1 MKALTVLIK
10 PASGLCNMQC
20 KYCFYKDEAEHRSTA
35 NYGIMTVETAEKLV
49 EKAFECAENSVT
61 FAFQGGEPTLAGI
74 SFFEKFLEFECN
86 YNVKKIAVNHAI
98 QTNGYIIDEGW
109 AQFFA
114 KNNFLVGL
122 SMDGPCTV
130 HDSMRLDRQGNPTH
144 AIVMKASEIL
154 DKYHVEYNILCVVN
168 NLVAK
173 RADKVYN
180 WFVKNNFKYLQFI
193 PCLDGLDGEKKD
205 FSLSVANYA
214 DFLKKVFQNYYID
227 YFRDNYISVRTFD
240 NYVGML
246 LGRPPESC
254 GMSGFC
260 TTYFTVE
267 ADGSVYP
274 CDFYVLDPWY
284 LGNINQASFDELLKS
299 SVLQNFVAASK
310 YVDEKCKTC
319 EWYGLCRGGCRRNR
333 EPFAE
338 EKPALNIYCE
348 AYKEFFQ
355 EMYPRLKEIAQDVYR
370 RNYRK

>member
-1 MKALTVLIK
+1 MKALTILIK

-20 KYCFYKDEAEHRSTA
+20 KYCFYKDEAEHRETA
-35 NYGIMTVETAEKLV
+35 NYGIMSFETAERLV
-49 EKAFECAENSVT
+49 EQAFTCAEVAVT
-61 FAFQGGEPTLAGI
+61 FAFQGGEPTLAGLP
-74 SFFEKFLEFECN
+74 FFEKFLESERK
-86 YNVKKIAVNHAI
+86 YNKKKITVNHAI
-98 QTNGYIIDEGW
+98 QTNGYIIDDKW
-109 AQFFA
+109 ARFFA

-130 HDSMRLDRQGNPTH
+130 HDQMRIDRQGNPTH
-144 AIVMKASEIL
+144 AIVMRASEVL
-154 DKYHVEYNILCVVN
+154 DKYQVAYNILCVVN

-205 FSLSVANYA
+205 FSLSVANYT
-214 DFLKKVFQNYYID
+214 DFLKTVFQNYYVD
-227 YFRDNYISVRTFD
+227 YFRDNYVSVRTFD

-267 ADGSVYP
+267 ADGGVYP
-274 CDFYVLDPWY
+274 CDFYVLDTWY
-284 LGNINQASFDELLKS
+284 LGNITKNSFEELLQS
-299 SVLQNFVAASK
+299 PVLQKFVEASRH
-310 YVDEKCKTC
+310 VDEKCKIC

-333 EPFAE
+333 EPFSGD
-338 EKPALNIYCE
+338 KPVLNIYCE
-348 AYKEFFQ
+348 AYKSFFR
-355 EMYPRLKEIAQDVYR
+355 EMYPKLKEIALKER
-370 RNYRK
+370 SRFL